1 MIIKGALKFAC
12 CCSIAAA
19 LFASENAS
27 AQPQYYPMKGT
38 PLVNKYENVVISRP
52 PASLNFDAFYKK
64 YIDACGIPV
73 VSSEKVSDAA
83 LLMARDII
91 NYMLAKRPDVR
102 TQMMKDKAMLSIM
115 AYTEMQ
121 TDLPEYRDWKKPAKD
136 DIRLIPSERENY
148 DKPGGIASMT
158 DKEYWNKR
166 ARGMG
171 GIQTSCAE
179 ENLLGF
185 PGTKYF
191 GENIMIH
198 EWSHNIM
205 EALRT
210 CDPELISRVEK
221 AYENAKKKDMY
232 KNQYAINT
240 IDEYWA
246 EGTQWWFWSNFE
258 FNDGKTRLQG
268 PDDLKAYDPV
278 LYEILS
284 EVYIGHHIPADIY
297 YGKNIKKNF

>member
-1 MIIKGALKFAC
+1 MIKGALKLVC
-12 CCSIAAA
+12 CCSIAIV
-19 LFASENAS
+19 LCKSGNVL
-27 AQPQYYPMKGT
+27 AQPQYYPMKGK
-38 PLVNKYENVVISRP
+38 PLVDKYENVVITTP
-52 PASLNFDAFYKK
+52 PAELKYDPFYKK

-73 VSSEKVSDAA
+73 VSSEKVPDMA
-83 LLMARDII
+83 LMMARDII

-102 TQMMKDKAMLSIM
+102 AQMMKDKARLSIM

-121 TDLPEYRDWKKPAKD
+121 TDLPEYSDWKKPARD

-171 GIQTSCAE
+171 GNETSCAE
-179 ENLLGF
+179 ENLLGY

-205 EALRT
+205 EALRS
-210 CDPELISRVEK
+210 CDPKLIKRVSD
-221 AYENAKKKDMY
+221 AYESAKKKGMY

-246 EGTQWWFWSNFE
+246 EGTQWWFWSNYE
-258 FNDGKTRLQG
+258 FNDGKIRIQS

-278 LYEILS
+278 LYDILN
-284 EVYIGHHIPADIY
+284 EVYVGHHIPADIY
-297 YGKNIKKNF
+297 YGKNISKNY